1 MCAIEPKGPLRAA
14 RLQLLICSLVLVA
27 FGGCTQAPTPVVQ
40 VITGETMGTTY
51 SVKIVPT
58 QAMPALDVIA
68 EKLAA
73 ELVSVNDQ
81 MSTYLAS
88 SELSRFNDQQ
98 STEWFSVSAET
109 AAVASLALEVHSLTE
124 GAFDVT
130 VGPLVDLWGFGP
142 TRRAEVTPSK
152 AEITDLLQ
160 VVGSDKLEVR
170 LHPPALRK
178 KVLGLRVDLSAIAK
192 GHGVDRLAE
201 LLDELQVEAYFVE
214 IGGEIR
220 TRGKRLDGRA
230 WQVGIERPME
240 GERAVQAIIALS
252 DRSLATSGD
261 YRNFFEQEGRRV
273 NHFIDPR
280 TGYPVTSQV
289 ASVSVIADNCALA
302 DALATGLMAAGYA
315 EGLRLA
321 ERNEWAVMLIAR
333 TGEALEV
340 VSTPQFESL
349 SPQSLSAPAGSE
361 Q

>member
-1 MCAIEPKGPLRAA
+1 M
-14 RLQLLICSLVLVA
+14 VFVA
-27 FGGCTQAPTPVVQ
+27 GCYRVTTPVVEA
-40 VITGETMGTTY
+40 VTGETMGTTY

-58 QAMPALDVIA
+58 QAMPALEVIA
-68 EKLAA
+68 EKIEA

-109 AAVASLALEVHSLTE
+109 AEVAASALEVHALTE

-142 TRRAEVTPSK
+142 TRRAEVTPSA
-152 AEITDLLQ
+152 AEIADLLQ

-170 LHPPALRK
+170 LDPPGLRK
-178 KVLGLRVDLSAIAK
+178 LVPGLRVDLSAIAK

-201 LLDELQVEAYFVE
+201 LLTGLQVEAYFVE

-220 TRGKRLDGRA
+220 TRGKRLDGQA
-230 WQVGIERPME
+230 WQVGIERPVE
-240 GERAVQAIIALS
+240 GQRAVQTIIGLS

-273 NHFIDPR
+273 NHFIDPK

-289 ASVSVIADNCALA
+289 ASVSVIAASCAMA
-302 DALATGLMAAGYA
+302 DALATGLMAAGYVK
-315 EGLRLA
+315 GLRLA
-321 ERNEWAVMLIAR
+321 EENEWAVMLIAR
-333 TGEALEV
+333 TGEELKV
-340 VSTPQFESL
+340 VATPQFESL
-349 SPQSLSAPAGSE
+349 SPQSLSAPAGGE
-361 Q
+361 R